1 MKVSQELS
9 ILFWLRKQNNNGDAR
24 ATIMVR
30 ITIEGIRENF
40 SLGYQVLP
48 EKFDSKAGA
57 VLGRTEEAATINRQL
72 VRVRSELLRHYYSL
86 KDNDKVVTSAILK
99 NAYLGIDIEKKTFL
113 QVADYQYALFEKK
126 VEKNKMSYE
135 TLRKW
140 KSTRNKLAAF
150 IKHEYKLPD
159 LPLDRVK
166 YSFAEDLYN
175 YLTLT
180 DGIEDNTAMK
190 YVKQAKQIITVA
202 VRRDWLQKNP
212 LDSYKCTY
220 IDPDR
225 DILNAEELAVLL
237 HKELPV
243 PRLQEAKDIYLFM
256 AFTGYAYKDTLNLTP
271 DHIAKFFDG
280 EDWIVKNREKTWCR
294 ENVPLLPHAKEI
306 LKKYKDHP
314 YCVANNRLF
323 PVRSNQRFNSYLKEI
338 ADVCSI
344 SKNLT
349 THTARHTFAT
359 TVTLAN
365 NVPLETVSALLGH
378 KSIRTTQIYA
388 RIVASKV
395 SADMKSLKSKISIE
409 LPASLLK
416 PNAA

>member
-9 ILFWLRKQNNNGDAR
+9 ILFWLRKQNGNGEAR

-30 ITIEGIRENF
+30 ITIEGLRENF
-40 SLGYQVLP
+40 SLGYQVSP

-237 HKELPV
+237 HKDLPV
-243 PRLQEAKDIYLFM
+243 SRLQEAKDIYLFM

-294 ENVPLLPHAKEI
+294 ENVPLLPQAKEI

-338 ADVCSI
+338 ADVCGI

-359 TVTLAN
+359 TITLAN

-395 SADMKSLKSKISIE
+395 SADMKDLKAKFAVQ
-409 LPASLLK
+409 LPQSLLK
-416 PNAA
+416 QTA